1 MKLNKAR
8 TLRIIKAALKEDI
21 GPGDITTASTV
32 PKLRSVKAS
41 IVANEDFL
49 MCGMEIAEWVLNA
62 IDYSVRFKPQVADGE
77 LVREGKEVAFIEG
90 PARPILAAERTML
103 NFICFLSG
111 VATGVRGF
119 VDKVKDYKADIYD
132 TRKTYP
138 LLRYLEKYAVTVGG
152 GKNHRFGLWD
162 QVLVKENHIR
172 TSNISGKKDFLAQIR
187 KQVTK
192 NVKVEI
198 EVENLEE
205 FKSIVVEK
213 PDIIMLDN
221 MSALNAKKAVEIRNS
236 ISGKSKKPVLEISG
250 GITLENVESYAKTG
264 AERISLGEITDS
276 VRSVDMSLEIIA

>member
-1 MKLNKAR
+1 MKLDKAR

-32 PKLRSVKAS
+32 PKFASVEAS
-41 IVANEDFL
+41 LVANEDFL

-62 IDYSVRFKPQVADGE
+62 IDYSVRFKPQVANGE

-90 PARPILAAERTML
+90 PARSILAAERTML

-119 VDKVKDYKADIYD
+119 VDKVKHYKADIYD

-138 LLRYLEKYAVTVGG
+138 LLRYLEKYAVRVAG

-172 TSNISGKKDFLAQIR
+172 ASNISGKKDFVAQIR

-221 MSALNAKKAVEIRNS
+221 MSVENAKAAVEIRNS
-236 ISGKSKKPVLEISG
+236 LSGKAKKPVLEISG
-250 GITLENVESYAKTG
+250 GITLENVEDYAKTG
-264 AERISLGEITDS
+264 VERISLGGITDS
-276 VRSVDMSLEIIA
+276 VRSVDISLEIIA

>member
-111 VATGVRGF
+111 IATRVRGF
-119 VDKVKDYKADIYD
+119 VDKVEPYKADIYD
-132 TRKTYP
+132 TRKTFP
-138 LLRYLEKYAVTVGG
+138 LLRYLEKYAVEVGG
-152 GKNHRFGLWD
+152 GKNHRLGLWD

-172 TSNISGKKDFLAQIR
+172 ASNISGKKDFVAEIR
-187 KQVTK
+187 KKITK

-198 EVENLEE
+198 EVESLEE

-221 MSALNAKKAVEIRNS
+221 MSLENVKKAVEIRNS
-236 ISGKSKKPVLEISG
+236 LSKKSKKPILEVSG
-250 GITLENVESYAKTG
+250 GVTMENVEDYAKTG
-264 AERISLGEITDS
+264 VERISLGSITDS
-276 VRSVDMSLEIIA
+276 VESVDMSLEIIK